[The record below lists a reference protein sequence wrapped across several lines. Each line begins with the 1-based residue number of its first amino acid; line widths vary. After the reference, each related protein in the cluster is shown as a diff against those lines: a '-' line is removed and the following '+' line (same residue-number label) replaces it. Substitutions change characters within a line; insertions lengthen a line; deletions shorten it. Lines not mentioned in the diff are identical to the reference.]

1 MDLSSFA
8 RLIKAGKPGPDNRRI
23 YCNDD
28 GVFIG
33 PDCALIRAETDC
45 AGHTSYK
52 PRPRSEIARL
62 LDAGYGIHLGLD
74 SVVSSLNAIAK
85 ALDDGDI
92 TLAMIATLQLG
103 LPELADGAASERMA
117 AADRLLKYNFN
128 PNEPRDSHGRWTTGG
143 DPGSEAPQDPPVYAQ
158 AGTGAASG
166 TGRPRDKDR
175 ATLDRAAVIY
185 GETAGLKPALLNRSG
200 SPNDPANWDPA
211 SADRLATARVYVGIV
226 SERNSD
232 VWSDWPT
239 DPENPIQARAW
250 NLAMD
255 AAVRG
260 ADGTQLDS
268 RITNFFMR
276 QEGVGPQAPDWPG
289 SRRYLSLGP
298 FYNVGGGA
306 APAGPE
312 TYIDFYGM

>member
-1 MDLSSFA
+1 MDLSFV
-8 RLIKAGKPGPDNRRI
+8 RLTKAGEPGPDNRRV
-23 YCNDD
+23 YCDDD

-33 PDCALIRAETDC
+33 PGCALIQAETDL
-45 AGHTSYK
+45 AGRKNYK
-52 PRPRSEIARL
+52 PRPQSEIARL
-62 LDAGYGIHLGLD
+62 LDAAHVTRFGLD
-74 SVVSSLNAIAK
+74 ALMSRLNAIAK
-85 ALDDGDI
+85 ALDDGDLG
-92 TLAMIATLQLG
+92 LAWIGALQLG
-103 LPELADGAASERMA
+103 LPELADGAAVSRMA
-117 AADRLLKYNFN
+117 AADRLLKAGFN
-128 PNEPRDSHGRWTTGG
+128 PDEPRDWHGRWTTGG
-143 DPGSEAPQDPPVYAQ
+143 SADSAALQDPPVYAQ
-158 AGTGAASG
+158 AATGAAG
-166 TGRPRDKDR
+166 VTGRPRDQDQ

-185 GETAGLKPALLNRSG
+185 GETAGLKPALLNRNG
-200 SPNDPANWDPA
+200 SLYDPANWDPA
-211 SADRLATARVYVGIV
+211 SADRLATARMYIGIV
-226 SERNSD
+226 SERNPD

-239 DPENPIQARAW
+239 DPDNPIQAQAW

-276 QEGVGPQAPDWPG
+276 QEGVGPQAPNWPG

-312 TYIDFYGM
+312 TYIDFYGE